1 MIMPHGWD
9 DLSITPVI
17 TAAWLVIGVPCYA
30 QVPERS
36 PESLQQALQQRNA
49 LVFDFSAAF
58 VETYEGGM
66 LRARLEERGTMLMKK
81 PGRWRFEYLEPEP
94 KLFVSDGDRWYLYLP
109 EDQQGVTGRLPD
121 EREATTSYLF
131 LAGAGDLVSDFT
143 AAFDTVPD
151 PPLNSYVLRLTPTR
165 TEHDF
170 EFLILVIDAR
180 TLTIRRLISHD
191 LQGGILTYFLSNLEE
206 NLGLSDTP
214 FTFEFPSGTDV
225 NDDPSRS
232 DTLR

>member
-1 MIMPHGWD
+1 MIMPRGWTHW
-9 DLSITPVI
+9 SITPVI
-17 TAAWLVIGVPCYA
+17 TAVWLVIGTPCHA
-30 QVPERS
+30 QAPEWS

-49 LVFDFSAAF
+49 LVFDFSADF
-58 VETYEGGM
+58 TEIYEGGM

-109 EDQQGVTGRLPD
+109 EDRQGIIGRLPD
-121 EREATTSYLF
+121 EREATTSYQF

-143 AAFDTVPD
+143 ATFDTVRD
-151 PPLNSYVLRLTPTR
+151 PPPNSYVLRLTPTR
-165 TEHDF
+165 TERDF

-191 LQGGILTYFLSNLEE
+191 LQGGILTYFLSNLKE
-206 NLGLSDTP
+206 NLGLSDTQ

-225 NDDPSRS
+225 NDDATRP